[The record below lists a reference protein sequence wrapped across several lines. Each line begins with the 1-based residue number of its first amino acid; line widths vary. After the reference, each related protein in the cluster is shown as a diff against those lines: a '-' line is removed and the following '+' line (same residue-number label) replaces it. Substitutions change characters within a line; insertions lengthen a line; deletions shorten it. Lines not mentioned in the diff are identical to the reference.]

1 MKTRKSSFVHR
12 LLIANTIFFCL
23 NLLFFLLFPNV
34 DIFFSNF
41 FYINDVFL
49 DYHFLIIRKLRTF
62 LKNFMIFFSLS
73 SLFLLILIKLNHSQ
87 KVLNYKKNLRIKLIV
102 IGFLIGPIIG
112 CGLIANLYFKD
123 NWGRARPYQVEE
135 FGGNLIYTPPLLKS
149 DQCIKNCSW
158 IGGETSAAFSF
169 IAGILFMRKRKIF
182 LKILYFFGS
191 LVIFCRMAMGG
202 HFLSDN
208 LFAVNFMIYLSIIY
222 YFGALKLLKK
232 SSR

>member
-41 FYINDVFL
+41 FYINDAFL

-87 KVLNYKKNLRIKLIV
+87 KVLNYKKNLRIKLIA

-169 IAGILFMRKRKIF
+169 IAGILFMRKRKKF
-182 LKILYFFGS
+182 LRVLYFFGS